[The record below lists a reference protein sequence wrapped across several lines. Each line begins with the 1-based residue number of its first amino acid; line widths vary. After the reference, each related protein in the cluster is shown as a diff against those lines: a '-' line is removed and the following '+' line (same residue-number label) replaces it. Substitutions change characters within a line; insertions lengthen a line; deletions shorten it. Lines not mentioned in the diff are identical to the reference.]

1 MDTHT
6 QHDPNNPNNFKPS
19 DEDLQIQ
26 RDENIIS
33 LLDSL
38 ADKYIGDTPSEYLSS
53 KQDLTDVDDLFDD
66 LQDNGYFN
74 EEVIYYSS
82 AIRYLKE
89 NDPSLT
95 ESLDST
101 MQEDLISY
109 NDADELFN
117 DLQDNGYFNEEVIY
131 YSTAI
136 RYLKDNDPSL
146 CESLEIATE
155 YGYTTEN
162 LNSELLA
169 TLHASQKKEN
179 TFHED
184 IAPELE
190 NLFNN

>member
-6 QHDPNNPNNFKPS
+6 QHDPNNPNNYTPS
-19 DEDLQIQ
+19 AEDLQTA
-26 RDENIIS
+26 RDEKIID
-33 LLDSL
+33 LLDEL
-38 ADKYIGDTPSEYLSS
+38 ADKFIGDTPSEYLSI
-53 KQDLTDVDDLFDD
+53 KTDLTDVNDLFFD
-66 LQDNGYFN
+66 LQNNGYFN

-95 ESLDST
+95 ESL
-101 MQEDLISY
+101 
-109 NDADELFN
+109 
-117 DLQDNGYFNEEVIY
+117 
-131 YSTAI
+131 
-136 RYLKDNDPSL
+136 
-146 CESLEIATE
+146 EIATE

-169 TLHASQKKEN
+169 SLHASQKKEE
-179 TFHED
+179 TFHEL

>member
-1 MDTHT
+1 MNRNNTT
-6 QHDPNNPNNFKPS
+6 LNPNNHILS

-33 LLDSL
+33 LLNTL
-38 ADKYIGDTPSEYLSS
+38 ADKFIGDTPSEYLSI
-53 KQDLTDVDDLFDD
+53 KEDLTDVNDLFDD
-66 LQDNGYFN
+66 LQENGYFN

-89 NDPSLT
+89 NDPSL
-95 ESLDST
+95 
-101 MQEDLISY
+101 
-109 NDADELFN
+109 
-117 DLQDNGYFNEEVIY
+117 
-131 YSTAI
+131 
-136 RYLKDNDPSL
+136 

-155 YGYTTEN
+155 YGYEAKN

-169 TLHASQKKEN
+169 SLHASQKKEN
-179 TFHED
+179 TFFED

>member
-1 MDTHT
+1 MNRNNTTLDPINHT
-6 QHDPNNPNNFKPS
+6 PS

-38 ADKYIGDTPSEYLSS
+38 ANKIIGDTPSEYLSS
-53 KQDLTDVDDLFDD
+53 KTDLKDIDDLFDD
-66 LQDNGYFN
+66 LQTNGYFN

-95 ESLDST
+95 
-101 MQEDLISY
+101 
-109 NDADELFN
+109 
-117 DLQDNGYFNEEVIY
+117 
-131 YSTAI
+131 
-136 RYLKDNDPSL
+136 
-146 CESLEIATE
+146 ESLEIATE

-179 TFHED
+179 TFYED

-190 NLFNN
+190 TLFNN

>member
-6 QHDPNNPNNFKPS
+6 QHDPNNPNNYTPS
-19 DEDLQIQ
+19 AEDLQII
-26 RDENIIS
+26 RDEEIIT
-33 LLDSL
+33 LLDEL
-38 ADKYIGDTPSEYLSS
+38 ADKFIGDTPSEYLSI
-53 KQDLTDVDDLFDD
+53 KTDLTDIDNLFFD
-66 LQDNGYFN
+66 LQNNGYFN

-95 ESLDST
+95 
-101 MQEDLISY
+101 
-109 NDADELFN
+109 
-117 DLQDNGYFNEEVIY
+117 
-131 YSTAI
+131 
-136 RYLKDNDPSL
+136 
-146 CESLEIATE
+146 ESLEIATE

-169 TLHASQKKEN
+169 TLHASQKKEE
-179 TFHED
+179 TFNEL

>member
-6 QHDPNNPNNFKPS
+6 QHDHRNPINHILS

-38 ADKYIGDTPSEYLSS
+38 SDEFIGDKPSEYLSS
-53 KQDLTDVDDLFDD
+53 KTDLKDIDDLFDD
-66 LQDNGYFN
+66 LQTNGYFN

-95 ESLDST
+95 ESL
-101 MQEDLISY
+101 
-109 NDADELFN
+109 
-117 DLQDNGYFNEEVIY
+117 
-131 YSTAI
+131 
-136 RYLKDNDPSL
+136 
-146 CESLEIATE
+146 EIATE
-155 YGYTTEN
+155 YGYEAKN

-179 TFHED
+179 TFFED

>member
-6 QHDPNNPNNFKPS
+6 QNDPNNPNNHILS
-19 DEDLQIQ
+19 NEDLQIL
-26 RDENIIS
+26 RDEKIID
-33 LLDSL
+33 LLDTL
-38 ADKYIGDTPSEYLSS
+38 ADKFIGDTPSEYLSI
-53 KQDLTDVDDLFDD
+53 KTDLIDVNDIFDD
-66 LQDNGYFN
+66 LQTNGYFN

-82 AIRYLKE
+82 
-89 NDPSLT
+89 
-95 ESLDST
+95 
-101 MQEDLISY
+101 
-109 NDADELFN
+109 
-117 DLQDNGYFNEEVIY
+117 
-131 YSTAI
+131 AI

-155 YGYTTEN
+155 YGYEAKN

-179 TFHED
+179 TFFED

>member
-6 QHDPNNPNNFKPS
+6 QHDPNNPINHTQTA
-19 DEDLQIQ
+19 EDLQIQ
-26 RDENIIS
+26 RDEQIID
-33 LLDSL
+33 LLDTL
-38 ADKYIGDTPSEYLSS
+38 ADKYIGDTPSEYLSI
-53 KQDLTDVDDLFDD
+53 KTDLTDVDDIFSD

-95 ESLDST
+95 ESL
-101 MQEDLISY
+101 
-109 NDADELFN
+109 
-117 DLQDNGYFNEEVIY
+117 
-131 YSTAI
+131 
-136 RYLKDNDPSL
+136 
-146 CESLEIATE
+146 EIATE
-155 YGYTTEN
+155 YGYTAEN

-169 TLHASQKKEN
+169 SLHASQKKEN
-179 TFHED
+179 TFYED